1 MPKTALQMTREEWKK
16 YRPRARIK
24 ETALISSSST
34 SHSRDEALKV
44 AKQAAELLR
53 QRFKAKK
60 VVVFG
65 STATTIGFSEFSD
78 IDIAAWG
85 IHFDEYYRAV
95 AAVNGLN
102 SRFKVDLIDPES
114 CLESLKKT
122 ILEQGVVI

>member
-1 MPKTALQMTREEWKK
+1 MPKTALQMTRDEWKQF
-16 YRPRARIK
+16 RPRARIK
-24 ETALISSSST
+24 ESALIGSSSASND
-34 SHSRDEALKV
+34 RDEALNV
-44 AKQAAELLR
+44 AKRAAELLR
-53 QRFKAKK
+53 HRFKAKK

-65 STATTIGFSEFSD
+65 STATNIGFSEFSD